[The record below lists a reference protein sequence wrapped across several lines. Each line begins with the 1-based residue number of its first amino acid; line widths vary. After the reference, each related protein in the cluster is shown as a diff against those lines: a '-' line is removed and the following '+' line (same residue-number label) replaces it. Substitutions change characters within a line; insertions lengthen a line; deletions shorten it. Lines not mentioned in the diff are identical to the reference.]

1 MSKRKAGSIGGIIV
15 GVGLIVAIIC
25 LALSVER
32 IPVGYQGVVYSM
44 NGGVKN
50 ETLSQGWH
58 IVAPTKKVKE
68 FTISN
73 EQLLLTKDKRE
84 GSKANESFKVS
95 TSDDA
100 SIAISFQMT
109 YKFDEGKLI
118 DTYKKFRGMDGEM
131 IVDSRVKSVLKSKV
145 SEVTT
150 DYSMMDIYSG
160 NRSEINNKITKYL
173 NDEFE
178 DAYGIRVL
186 DASIIDVHPD
196 DQLKEAINNR
206 VTALQRKQQAMAE
219 QETAKVEAETKLI
232 EAQNKADIKMKEAQA
247 EADSNRLVAG
257 SITPELI
264 QMKEADARLKHG
276 WITVQSGGESNIVV
290 DGK

>member
-1 MSKRKAGSIGGIIV
+1 MSRRKAGAAGGIIV
-15 GVGLIVAIIC
+15 GAVLIIGLIC
-25 LALSVER
+25 LGLSVER

-84 GSKANESFKVS
+84 GSKSDDSFKVS

-100 SIAISFQMT
+100 SISISFQMT
-109 YKFDEGKLI
+109 YKFDETKLI

-131 IVDSRVKSVLKSKV
+131 IVNSRVKSVLKSKV
-145 SEVTT
+145 AEVTT

-160 NRSEINNKITKYL
+160 NRSEINNKITQYL
-173 NDEFE
+173 NEEFE
-178 DAYGIRVL
+178 NAYGIQVL

-196 DQLKEAINNR
+196 NQLKEAINNR
-206 VTALQRKQQAMAE
+206 VTALQRKQQAQAE

-247 EADSNRLVAG
+247 EADSNRLISG

-264 QMKEADARLKHG
+264 QMKEMEARDKHG
-276 WITVQSGGESNIVV
+276 WVTVQGANTVV
-290 DGK
+290 TEENK